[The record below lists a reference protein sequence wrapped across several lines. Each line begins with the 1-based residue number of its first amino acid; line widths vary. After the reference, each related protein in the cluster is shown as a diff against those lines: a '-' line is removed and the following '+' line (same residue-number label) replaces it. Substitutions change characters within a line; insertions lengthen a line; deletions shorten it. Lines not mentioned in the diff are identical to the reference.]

1 MRLTEERM
9 RALGLLT
16 PSCVLTLDEWEI
28 PRDRVVINRK
38 LGEGAFGTVYGGEA
52 FFDEKGWVSPSKLN
66 QDRKEVHVA
75 TASKKSYKLRENE
88 CAILLF
94 YLFPFSPALSFAI
107 AYPILQSKLE
117 RLWSVPSFKDIAM
130 RTDLLDSNYLHKDGV
145 LRVRK
150 LSSSQCI
157 LNVSYITHCFK
168 KKCSI

>member
-88 CAILLF
+88 CATTI
-94 YLFPFSPALSFAI
+94 LSFSFFSCS
-107 AYPILQSKLE
+107 LLCHRVSDT
-117 RLWSVPSFKDIAM
+117 SVKIGTP
-130 RTDLLDSNYLHKDGV
+130 L
-145 LRVRK
+145 VRAK
-150 LSSSQCI
+150 
-157 LNVSYITHCFK
+157 F
-168 KKCSI
+168 